1 MRRSLLSVIY
11 FFFFTLLSAQSY
23 KQWNSSEIYHHM
35 QKLKVMGSVLYVAAH
50 PDDENT
56 RLITWLVNDK
66 KLNTAYISL
75 TRGDG
80 GQNLIGSEF
89 GDELGVIRT
98 HELTEAR
105 KIDGGMQFFSRA
117 HDFGYSKNP
126 DETFKIWKKKKV
138 MSDLIYVVRKFQPD
152 LIITRFNTQPGTT
165 HGHHTASAMLANE
178 VIELSADTNEAYQ
191 QLPYVNTWKVPRVIW
206 NTSSFF
212 YDKGANLDTMTK
224 IDCGNYNF
232 LLGASYTEI
241 AALSRSC
248 HKSQGFGTSG
258 IRGEQFEYFI
268 PSAGTVP
275 VNKDIF
281 SGYDF
286 TWNRIKNGK
295 PISSKI
301 DQLLGAYNF
310 NDPSASVEGLISL
323 YTEVKKI
330 DDGSFLIAKK
340 LEDISQLIAQ
350 CMGFYYDV
358 YTDDYIYA
366 VGDTVRFKTE
376 TINRS
381 GKYLSYLN
389 LRLPY
394 QNEWLNGS
402 LEYNRQVNGTDQQ
415 KWTSQVFSIKDNAP
429 FSNPAWWDFKD
440 IEDDYKKYTRS
451 VENKGFESFT
461 YSIIPSFNGKQPV
474 KGLEF
479 TGQIMYKK
487 NDPEKGEVHQPVYLA
502 PPVTATPMQN
512 VLVWRDKS
520 TKKIS
525 VQLQSF
531 KNNCE
536 GIVKLNAPAGWIVSP
551 AEIGFK
557 MANKRE
563 TKNIEFTVVPPDT
576 DISGNVQV
584 EVICNQ
590 RSYSCAF
597 KEIKYD
603 HIPTVVLFPEANVK
617 LVKIKSD
624 APLSSIAYIE
634 GAGDEVAQDLKEAG
648 YAVDII
654 KAEQLLT
661 TDYAKYKT
669 VVLGIRSY
677 NTIENIIPLQ
687 SILFN
692 YVNNGGKLIV
702 QYVTSGNLKSKEQGP
717 YPFKISRERVT
728 DENAEMRIL
737 DPAHPVFNQ
746 PYKISEDDFKGWV
759 QERGLYFASDIDKN
773 YISLISCNDPGE
785 EEKKGGL
792 IIAKYGKGY
801 FMYSG
806 ISFFRQLPNGVPG
819 AYKLLVNMIEVN

>member
-1 MRRSLLSVIY
+1 MRRYQFFVVLFLLISP
-11 FFFFTLLSAQSY
+11 LSAQNY
-23 KQWNSSEIYHHM
+23 TQWSSSEIYHQM

-80 GQNLIGSEF
+80 GQNLIGSEL

-117 HDFGYSKNP
+117 NDFGYSKNP
-126 DETFKIWKKKKV
+126 EETFKIWKKKKV
-138 MSDLIYVVRKFQPD
+138 RSDLIYVIRKFQPD
-152 LIITRFNTQPGTT
+152 LIITRFNTESGKT
-165 HGHHTASAMLANE
+165 HGHHTASALLANE
-178 VIELSADTNEAYQ
+178 VIELTTDTNEAYE
-191 QLPYVNTWKVPRVIW
+191 QLPYVNTWKVGRVVW

-212 YDKGANLDTMTK
+212 YDKGANLDSLAK
-224 IDCGNYNF
+224 LDCGNYNS

-258 IRGEQFEYFI
+258 IRGEQLEYFV
-268 PSAGTVP
+268 PAAGSAP

-295 PISSKI
+295 PMIAKI
-301 DQLLGAYNF
+301 DHLLGTYNF
-310 NDPSASVEGLISL
+310 NDPSASVEELISL
-323 YTEVKKI
+323 FIEIKKL

-340 LEDISQLIAQ
+340 LEEITQLIAQ
-350 CMGFYYDV
+350 CMGFYHEI

-366 VGDTVRFKTE
+366 VGDTIRFKTE

-381 GKYLSYLN
+381 GKYLSYIN
-389 LRLPY
+389 VRLPF
-394 QNEWLNGS
+394 QNDWLNSS

-415 KWTSQVFSIKDNAP
+415 KWTSPVFSIKDDAP

-451 VENKGFESFT
+451 VENKSFENFT
-461 YSIIPSFNGKQPV
+461 YSIIPSFNGKQPI
-474 KGLEF
+474 KDLEF
-479 TGQIMYKK
+479 KGQIMYKK

-512 VLVWRDKS
+512 VLVWKDKS
-520 TKKIS
+520 TKKIT

-551 AEIGFK
+551 LEISFK
-557 MANKRE
+557 MTNKRE
-563 TKNIEFTVVPPDT
+563 TKNVEFTITPPD
-576 DISGNVQV
+576 SNRNANLQV

-590 RSYSCAF
+590 RNYSCAF

-603 HIPTVVLFPEANVK
+603 HIPTVVLFPEANIK
-617 LVKIKSD
+617 LLKIQTE
-624 APLSSIAYIE
+624 AALSSIAYID
-634 GAGDEVAQDLKEAG
+634 GAGDDVAQDLKEAG
-648 YAVDII
+648 YTLDII
-654 KAEQLLT
+654 KPEQLLST
-661 TDYAKYKT
+661 NYNQYKT
-669 VVLGIRSY
+669 VILGVRSY

-687 SILFN
+687 TILFN
-692 YVNNGGKLIV
+692 YVNNGGNLIV
-702 QYVTSGNLKSKEQGP
+702 QYVTTANLKTKENGP
-717 YPFKISRERVT
+717 YPFKVSRDRVT

-737 DPAHPVFNQ
+737 DATHPIFNR
-746 PYKISEDDFKGWV
+746 PYKITEEDFKGWV
-759 QERGLYFASDIDKN
+759 QERGLYFATDMDKN
-773 YISLISCNDPGE
+773 YTSLISCNDPGE
-785 EEKKGGL
+785 DEKKGGL
-792 IIAKYGKGY
+792 IVAKYGKGY

-806 ISFFRQLPNGVPG
+806 ISFFRQLPDGIPG
-819 AYKLLVNMIEVN
+819 AYKLLINMIEMK